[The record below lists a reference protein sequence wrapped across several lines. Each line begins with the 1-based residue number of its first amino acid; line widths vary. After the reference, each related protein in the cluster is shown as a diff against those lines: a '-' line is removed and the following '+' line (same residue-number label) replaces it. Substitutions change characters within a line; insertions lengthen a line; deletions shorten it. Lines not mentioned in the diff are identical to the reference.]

1 VENKT
6 AGSKNMDLI
15 LHLARLQE
23 IDDDLEYFR
32 GIRSLFKKENILID
46 IVHGYRF
53 SQKERPHY
61 FTHFLKISRKNP

>member
-32 GIRSLFKKENILID
+32 GIRSLFEKREYSD
-46 IVHGYRF
+46 
-53 SQKERPHY
+53 
-61 FTHFLKISRKNP
+61 